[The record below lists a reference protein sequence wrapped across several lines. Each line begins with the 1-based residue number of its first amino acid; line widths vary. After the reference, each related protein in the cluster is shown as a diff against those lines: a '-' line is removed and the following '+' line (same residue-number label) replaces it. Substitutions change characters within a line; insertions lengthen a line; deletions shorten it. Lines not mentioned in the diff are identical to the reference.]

1 MIDGARL
8 AKAFIFRQIVSGI
21 ILARLKA
28 YLNIRCIQGG
38 HEMKQ
43 VIAALAITAT
53 MVTVSACVVV
63 DDRRPE
69 VGIERGE
76 RGGGPPPW
84 APAHGYRAKHV
95 YQYYPSSDVYFDIYT
110 RNYFYMSGGAWQ
122 VSVSLPPTIR
132 IQHDH
137 VVDLELET
145 DKPYLYHEEHHAK
158 FHGKHDKEHGRP
170 F

>member
-1 MIDGARL
+1 MIAAFRVRAQLRCAAALVL
-8 AKAFIFRQIVSGI
+8 A
-21 ILARLKA
+21 LA
-28 YLNIRCIQGG
+28 C
-38 HEMKQ
+38 
-43 VIAALAITAT
+43 VIA
-53 MVTVSACVVV
+53 
-63 DDRRPE
+63 
-69 VGIERGE
+69 
-76 RGGGPPPW
+76 PW

>member
-1 MIDGARL
+1 MIGGARL

-43 VIAALAITAT
+43 VIAALAVAAT

-76 RGGGPPPW
+76 RGSGPPPW

-95 YQYYPSSDVYFDIYT
+95 YHHYPELAVYFDIST

-122 VSVSLPPTIR
+122 VSTTLPSVIR
-132 IQHDH
+132 IAD
-137 VVDLELET
+137 
-145 DKPYLYHEEHHAK
+145 HHAVEMEL
-158 FHGKHDKEHGRP
+158 DTDRP
-170 F
+170 